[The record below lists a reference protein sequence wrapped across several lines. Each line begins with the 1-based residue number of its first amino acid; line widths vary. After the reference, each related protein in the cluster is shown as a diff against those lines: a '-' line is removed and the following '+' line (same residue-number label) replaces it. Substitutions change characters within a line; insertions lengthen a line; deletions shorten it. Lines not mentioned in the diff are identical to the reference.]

1 MGDCLED
8 YKKGLKWDDV
18 IFSMFDLTL
27 SDLYTCCV
35 LQEVRIPNFTNVA
48 QKQPEIITELV

>member
-1 MGDCLED
+1 MED
-8 YKKGLKWDDV
+8 NKKRLKWDDV
-18 IFSMFDLTL
+18 IFSMSDLTF
-27 SDLYTCCV
+27 SDLYTGCV

>member
-1 MGDCLED
+1 MGDFLEV

-18 IFSMFDLTL
+18 ILSMSDLTL

-35 LQEVRIPNFTNVA
+35 LQEVRIPNFTKVLSSKTAGN
-48 QKQPEIITELV
+48 LN